1 MRHRPCVIRTV
12 ARADAEVAARLAAA
26 GVASVHEAQGRSGLL
41 DPTLRP
47 ILPDIRIAGPAV
59 TAHCHPGDNLMV
71 HLAVE
76 TCRPGD
82 VLVVAMASANSDG
95 MLGELLAT
103 SLRARGVIGVVIDAG
118 VRDVAVLRAMR
129 FPVWS
134 RAISAQGTTK
144 NAAGSVNVP
153 VVCAGQLVRPGD
165 VMVAD
170 DDGVV
175 CVPAEAA
182 IGVAER
188 AEQRSANEATTR
200 EKLAKGELSVDLL
213 GLRAVAARLGIAYD
227 DGPSVDPLNG

>member
-1 MRHRPCVIRTV
+1 MSEQPRVIRTV
-12 ARADAEVAARLAAA
+12 ARAAAEVAGRLAAA

-41 DPTLRP
+41 DPTMRP
-47 ILPDIRIAGPAV
+47 ILPDSRIAGPAV
-59 TAHCHPGDNLMV
+59 TAHCHPGDNLMI

-76 TCRPGD
+76 TCQPGD

-103 SLRARGVIGVVIDAG
+103 SLRAHGVIGVVIDAG
-118 VRDVAVLRAMR
+118 VRDVAALRAMQ

-165 VMVAD
+165 VIVAD

-182 IGVAER
+182 SGVAER
-188 AEQRSANEATTR
+188 AEQRSVREATIR
-200 EKLAKGELSVDLL
+200 EKLAEGELSVDLL
-213 GLRAVAARLGIAYD
+213 GLRTVAEGLGITYE
-227 DGPSVDPLNG
+227 DGPAIDPA